1 MEKYFLNKNIIIT
14 GGSSGIGFALAKQC
28 IDFGGKVWILARD
41 ENKLQQAKL
50 SINSESLNIIAAD
63 VTKLDQLEKAFEHFK
78 NNNIY
83 FDYLVN
89 SAGVT
94 HPGEFENLDIN
105 IFHWMMDI
113 NYFGTVYMIKTFL
126 PLLKAGSTI
135 VNISSMA
142 AILGIYGYTAYG
154 ASKYAVRGFSDT
166 LRSELKIK
174 GINVLIVYPPD
185 TETPQLEYD
194 NQYKPAITRELSS
207 NAGLLT
213 ADKVAHSIITGI
225 KRKQY
230 MIFPGL
236 EGNILYFVSNILGGL
251 TYPIMDI
258 FVSAAIKKIKN
269 QSK

>member
-1 MEKYFLNKNIIIT
+1 MEKYFLDKNIIIT
-14 GGSSGIGFALAKQC
+14 GGSSGIGFALAQQC
-28 IDFGGKVWILARD
+28 INLGANVWILGRD
-41 ENKLQQAKL
+41 ENKLRQAKL
-50 SINSESLNIIAAD
+50 SINSDSIYVITAD
-63 VTKLDQLEKAFEHFK
+63 VTKLDQLQKAFEHFK
-78 NNNIY
+78 NNNIS

-94 HPGEFENLDIN
+94 HPGEFEKLDIC
-105 IFHWMMDI
+105 IFHWMMDV

-126 PLLKAGSTI
+126 PLMKTGSTI

-142 AILGIYGYTAYG
+142 AILGLYGYTAYG
-154 ASKYAVRGFSDT
+154 ASKYAVRGLSDT
-166 LRSELKIK
+166 LRSELKLE
-174 GINVLIVYPPD
+174 GINVSIVFPPD

-194 NQYKPAITRELSS
+194 NQYKPAITKELSS

-213 ADKVAHSIITGI
+213 ASKVAQSIIKGI

-258 FVSAAIKKIKN
+258 FVSAALKKIKR